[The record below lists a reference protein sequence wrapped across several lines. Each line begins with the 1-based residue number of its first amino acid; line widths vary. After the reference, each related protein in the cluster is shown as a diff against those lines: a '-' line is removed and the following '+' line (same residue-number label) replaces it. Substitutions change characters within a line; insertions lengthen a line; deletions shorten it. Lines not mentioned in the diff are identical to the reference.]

1 MKPDLFN
8 MTTDQY
14 YHLEFRRASR
24 AALSCLTASNTC
36 TIAGIALGIYGH
48 VFPAVIAALLAC
60 LFALFTAQNYAQ
72 SSRLFEM
79 AQKRIR

>member
-1 MKPDLFN
+1 

-24 AALSCLTASNTC
+24 AALSCLTTSNIC
-36 TIAGIALGIYGH
+36 TIAGIALGLYGH
-48 VFPAVIAALLAC
+48 VFPAVVSAIFAC

-72 SSRLFEM
+72 SSRLFKM
-79 AQKRIR
+79 AQKRIK